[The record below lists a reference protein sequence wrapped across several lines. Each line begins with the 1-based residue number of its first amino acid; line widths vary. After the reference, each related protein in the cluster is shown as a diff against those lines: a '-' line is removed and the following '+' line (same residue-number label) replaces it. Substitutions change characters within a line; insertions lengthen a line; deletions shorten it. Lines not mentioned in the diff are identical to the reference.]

1 MKIRGFFLFSGDKNM
16 LEILRTKIDVI
27 DVEIVG
33 LLKQRCAISRKIGDV
48 KAAAGLPITDTERE
62 TDVLGSVASLAEC
75 DAERVLLTG
84 IYSLVLSA
92 SRDIQSRT
100 AAAELATR

>member
-1 MKIRGFFLFSGDKNM
+1 M
-16 LEILRTKIDVI
+16 LEILRTKIDAI

-33 LLKQRCAISRKIGDV
+33 LLKERCAVSKKIGDV
-48 KAAAGLPITDTERE
+48 KAAAGLPVADAKRE
-62 TDVLGSVASLAEC
+62 TDVLRSVGSLAEC
-75 DAERVLLTG
+75 DAERLLLTG

-100 AAAELATR
+100 AAAELVTR